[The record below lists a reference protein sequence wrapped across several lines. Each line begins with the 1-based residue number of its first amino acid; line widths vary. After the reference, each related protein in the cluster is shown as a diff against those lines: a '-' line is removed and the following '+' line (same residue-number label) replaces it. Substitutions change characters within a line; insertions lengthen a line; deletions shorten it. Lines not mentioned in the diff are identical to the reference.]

1 MKAVLSLFRF
11 SGMGGS
17 STKHSTTTRT
27 CCVRIKGRPWWIK
40 GPKQAIPA
48 KRGLQQYLC
57 TVVIFSSLERVCVFL
72 GEEAV
77 FKDFFPICQKN
88 IMWSQDWVVSGMLIP
103 VLGNSLELVGPFLA
117 APKTW
122 GKKTPG
128 GVSPPR
134 NYRKRNSF
142 GVILQVIFALGHT
155 DIWYL
160 ILGKSCSTFFG
171 KHGDSCFSFRTCF
184 WWSLEVFIPGDC
196 LIPSLDFNGAWP
208 VDPQRIIR
216 DFNVDFSRGAKKRK
230 KTDAKVS
237 QPTKQQKPN
246 NKRFVVFFFLVPFCF
261 FR

>member
-1 MKAVLSLFRF
+1 MKAVPSLFRF
-11 SGMGGS
+11 PGDGRFIDRI
-17 STKHSTTTRT
+17 HSTPTRT

-48 KRGLQQYLC
+48 KRGYNGIFVPLYFCFLLQ
-57 TVVIFSSLERVCVFL
+57 
-72 GEEAV
+72 EAV
-77 FKDFFPICQKN
+77 SKIFFQSAKN

-160 ILGKSCSTFFG
+160 ILGKSYSTFFG
-171 KHGDSCFSFRTCF
+171 KHGDSCFF
-184 WWSLEVFIPGDC
+184 
-196 LIPSLDFNGAWP
+196 
-208 VDPQRIIR
+208 
-216 DFNVDFSRGAKKRK
+216 FS
-230 KTDAKVS
+230 DL
-237 QPTKQQKPN
+237 
-246 NKRFVVFFFLVPFCF
+246 FLVKFGSF
-261 FR
+261 YTGGLSDSKLGF